1 MIHNGER
8 SLVKVGTTSLA
19 KRMDPLEEY
28 ITPAADIF
36 ETSKSFIV
44 KIDVPGVPKESI
56 SVNVLPGKLQVKGLM
71 HRLHREN
78 ANVLLS
84 EMQNMSYYREFNLGG
99 GVDTERIE
107 AYHEDGVLT
116 IFLHKNESMI
126 AREIPIK

>member
-1 MIHNGER
+1 MAQNGER
-8 SLVKVGTTSLA
+8 SLVKVGTTSLT

-28 ITPAADIF
+28 VTPVADIF

-44 KIDVPGVPKESI
+44 KIDVPGIPKDSI
-56 SVNVLPGKLQVKGLM
+56 SINVFPSRLQIKGLT
-71 HRLHREN
+71 HKLHREN

-84 EMQNMSYYREFNLGG
+84 EMQNISYYREFNLGT

-107 AYHEDGVLT
+107 AYHQDGVLT

>member
-1 MIHNGER
+1 MAQNGER
-8 SLVKVGTTSLA
+8 SLVKVGTTSLT

-28 ITPAADIF
+28 VTPAADIF

-44 KIDVPGVPKESI
+44 KIDVPGIPKDSI
-56 SVNVLPGKLQVKGLM
+56 SVNVFPSRLQIKGLT
-71 HRLHREN
+71 HKLHREN

-84 EMQNMSYYREFNLGG
+84 EMQNISYYREFNLGT

-107 AYHEDGVLT
+107 AYHQDGVLT